1 MPLSRYAR
9 GVVLPFAIDTSTCR
23 SSATTSSA
31 VYFRFAIPV
40 PSCPSLSNLS
50 AGTKFPAQATPPT
63 RREGGH
69 QQTHPAQRGAA
80 IIRGQTL
87 SVEFGLAK
95 DIEELRP
102 YLRETRVLL
111 DAASLERAA
120 SLSGRNSRHRTNFFL
135 EFALRGANVGALDLI
150 FGQGQSDWQYSGPP
164 ARNALELLYICEHPR
179 TGDRK

>member
-1 MPLSRYAR
+1 MSLSRYAC

-40 PSCPSLSNLS
+40 PSCPSLPNLS
-50 AGTKFPAQATPPT
+50 AGTRFPAEATPPI

-95 DIEELRP
+95 DIEELRL
-102 YLRETRVLL
+102 YLRGTRVLL

-120 SLSGRNSRHRTNFFL
+120 TFPEGTQGTARIFFL
-135 EFALRGANVGALDLI
+135 SLPSVG
-150 FGQGQSDWQYSGPP
+150 QTW
-164 ARNALELLYICEHPR
+164 ELSI
-179 TGDRK
+179 